1 MSFWY
6 LSPIFESYAVVVA
19 VGGALAALT
28 AISFLVRRLT
38 ARQTAILVALRLL
51 AIALLVVV
59 LLQPTLLVTDHK
71 KQTATLVVLVDTSR
85 SMLVPDGRDGRTRW
99 QQLRRTLDDVWPDF
113 RELAEELEV
122 KFYGFDA
129 AARELELDGDRWK
142 LPESPDGDESAIG
155 TVLDDVLRRE
165 SRKRLIGVVL
175 LSDGNQ
181 QSPRQSLPPQDP
193 ARRMADLG
201 YPLYTIALGGDAGAG
216 QSRDVA
222 IKSLVAGPTVYV
234 KNPLGVLAEIQIDGF
249 ANDEIPLELSWGQPN
264 DMKVVARRTVKAS
277 AASSRVPFEI
287 SHTPDAAG
295 EYKLTLRAVPRPG
308 ELVTTNNEWSTFI
321 TVLQGG
327 LKVLYVEGA
336 VRPESRFLRGSLQ
349 ASEDISVDYLQ
360 VNQNAEAVRNQWP
373 IDVGD
378 RFEPQK
384 YDVYIFGDL
393 DAAAF
398 ARAGGGATPAA
409 GYPALE
415 LLRATIENRAG
426 FMMLGGT
433 HSFGAGKYHQ
443 SPLADALPI
452 AMDRLEV
459 QNFGEPIRDD
469 LHWPG
474 PLKMRPTSPRGLRH
488 PVMRLGTGAEN
499 AAAWSSLAPLDGAN
513 RFDAAKVNPRAE
525 ILAESTPPVGESS
538 GKPLL
543 LAWTYGNGRVLAFA
557 GDSTWRW
564 RLQGNGNYHRQF
576 WRQAI
581 LWLAQKEDEG
591 NSVWIR
597 LESRRVGLGRPLR
610 FTTGARQGDGAM
622 LSGATFTAELQAPDG
637 AVTPIT
643 TIRQDETATGTIA
656 STDVAGD
663 YQLVV
668 DATKDGVPVGRATAR
683 FYVEAQD
690 LELDNATADPTLL
703 DSLAKITEPF
713 GGEAI
718 YPEGLAE
725 LLAKLKEAPKS
736 LDVEIQTRWTLGGQT
751 NDGAILLAIFVG
763 LLGTEWFLRKRWRLV

>member
-1 MSFWY
+1 MSSWY
-6 LSPIFESYAVVVA
+6 LSPIFESYAVVIA
-19 VGGALAALT
+19 VGAVLAALT
-28 AISFLVRRLT
+28 AVSFLVRRLT
-38 ARQTAILVALRLL
+38 VRQTAILVALRLL
-51 AIALLVVV
+51 AIALLIVV
-59 LLQPTLLVTDHK
+59 LLQPTLLVTEQK

-99 QQLRRTLDDVWPDF
+99 QQLRRSLDGVWPDF
-113 RELAEELEV
+113 RDLAEELEV

-129 AARELELDGDRWK
+129 AARELERDGERWK

-201 YPLYTIALGGDAGAG
+201 YPLYTIAFGGDAGAG

-222 IKSLVAGPTVYV
+222 IKSLVAGPAVYV
-234 KNPLGVLAEIQIDGF
+234 KNPLAVLAELQIDGF
-249 ANDEIPLELSWGQPN
+249 ANDEIPLELSWGQPGN
-264 DMKVVARRTVKAS
+264 MQVVARRTVKAS

-287 SHTPDAAG
+287 SHTPDAPG

-308 ELVTTNNEWSTFI
+308 ELVTTNNQWSTYI

-336 VRPESRFLRGSLQ
+336 NRPESVAIRRSLQ
-349 ASEDISVDYLQ
+349 ASEDISVDFLQ
-360 VNQNAEAVRNQWP
+360 VNQNDGQVRAQWP

-398 ARAGGGATPAA
+398 AKAAGGATPAA

-415 LLRATIENRAG
+415 TLRATIENRAG

-433 HSFGAGKYHQ
+433 HSYGAGKYQ
-443 SPLADALPI
+443 QTPLADALPL
-452 AMDRLEV
+452 AMDRFDV
-459 QNFGEPIRDD
+459 QNFGEPIRTDIH
-469 LHWPG
+469 LPG
-474 PLKMRPTSPRGLRH
+474 PLKMRPTSPRGLQH
-488 PVMRLGTGAEN
+488 PVMRLGAGAES

-513 RFDAAKVNPRAE
+513 LFNPNKINARAE
-525 ILAESTPPVGESS
+525 ILAESTPPVGEDS

-557 GDSTWRW
+557 GDSMWRW
-564 RLQGNGNYHRQF
+564 PLQGKGNLHRQF

-597 LESRRVGLGRPLR
+597 LETRRVGLGKPLR
-610 FTTGARQGDGAM
+610 FTAGARQGDGSL
-622 LSGATFTAELQAPDG
+622 LSGATFTATLQSPDG
-637 AVTPIT
+637 TASPIT
-643 TIRQDETATGTIA
+643 TIRQDESAAGTIA
-656 STDVAGD
+656 STDAAGD
-663 YQLVV
+663 YQLIVE
-668 DATKDGVPVGRATAR
+668 ATKDGSPIGRATAR

-690 LELDNATADPTLL
+690 LELDNATADPTML

-713 GGEAI
+713 GGQAI

-725 LLAKLKEAPKS
+725 LLAKLKLAPKS

-751 NDGAILLAIFVG
+751 NDGAIILAIFVA

>member
-1 MSFWY
+1 MTDWY
-6 LSPIFESYAVVVA
+6 LSPIFDSYAA
-19 VGGALAALT
+19 VIAIGAALAALT
-28 AISFLVRRLT
+28 AIGFAFRRLSIK
-38 ARQTAILVALRLL
+38 QTAALVALRLL
-51 AIALLVVV
+51 AIALLVLV
-59 LLQPTLLVTDHK
+59 LLQPTLLVTEHK

-99 QQLRRTLDDVWPDF
+99 QELRRVLDGAWSDF
-113 RELAEELEV
+113 GELATDLEV

-129 AARELELDGDRWK
+129 AARELEHEGERWK
-142 LPESPDGDESAIG
+142 LPDTPAGDESAIG
-155 TVLDDVLRRE
+155 SVLDDVLRRE
-165 SRKRLIGVVL
+165 SRKRLIGVLL

-181 QSPRQSLPPQDP
+181 QSPRQTLPPQDP

-201 YPLYTIALGGDAGAG
+201 YPLYTIAFGGDAGAG

-234 KNPLGVLAEIQIDGF
+234 KNPLNILAEIQIDGF
-249 ANDEIPLELSWGQPN
+249 ANDEIPLELSWGQPGN
-264 DMKVVARRTVKAS
+264 MQVVARRTVKAS
-277 AASSRVPFEI
+277 ARSSRVPFEI
-287 SHTPDAAG
+287 SHTPDAPG

-308 ELVTTNNEWSTFI
+308 ELVTTNNQWSTFI

-336 VRPESRFLRGSLQ
+336 NRPESVFLRRSVQ
-349 ASEDISVDYLQ
+349 ASEDISVDFLQ
-360 VNQNAEAVRNQWP
+360 INQNSKPVRDAWP
-373 IDVGD
+373 LDVGE
-378 RFEPQK
+378 RFVPQK
-384 YDVYIFGDL
+384 YDVYIFGDI

-398 ARAGGGATPAA
+398 ANKGGGATPAEA
-409 GYPALE
+409 YPALE
-415 LLRATIENRAG
+415 QLRGTIENRAG

-433 HSFGAGKYHQ
+433 HGFGAGRYHQ
-443 SPLADALPI
+443 TPLADALPI
-452 AMDRLEV
+452 AMSRLDG
-459 QNFGEPIRDD
+459 QNFDEPLRED
-469 LHWPG
+469 LHWPPG
-474 PLKMRPTSPRGLRH
+474 PLKMRPTSPRGMLH
-488 PVMRLGTGAEN
+488 PVMRLGAGAEN
-499 AAAWSSLAPLDGAN
+499 AAAWATLPPLDGAN
-513 RFDAAKVNPRAE
+513 RIQPKDVKPRAE
-525 ILAESTPPVGESS
+525 ILAESAAGD
-538 GKPLL
+538 GQAKPLL

-564 RLQGNGNYHRQF
+564 HLQGKANLHRQF

-597 LESRRVGLGRPLR
+597 LETRRVGLGKPLR
-610 FTTGARQGDGAM
+610 FTTGARQGDGSVLA
-622 LSGATFTAELQAPDG
+622 GATFTATLQSPAGTQSP
-637 AVTPIT
+637 VQ
-643 TIRQDETATGTIA
+643 TIRQDESATGTITATDA
-656 STDVAGD
+656 SGD

-668 DATKDGVPVGRATAR
+668 EATKDGAPVGRATAR

-713 GGEAI
+713 GGQAI
-718 YPEGLAE
+718 YPEALAD

-736 LDVEIQTRWTLGGQT
+736 LDVEIHSRWTLAGQT
-751 NDGAILLAIFVG
+751 QDGAIILAIFVA